1 MRRRTAAAAIA
12 FSMASGVVPFGVAH
26 AGSTTAS
33 FGVRL
38 TIVPATSAASDRQQ
52 QPTDPLAGGTWQA
65 VSGPWPGT
73 MHFDA
78 VSRIVHI
85 ALIGAQPVDAAY
97 SYALQPPAASGPAG
111 PSGRLHIQRANGLTA
126 DFVFTVAGGGTEL
139 AINFE
144 RTGAKAR
151 FVHAAVKAEPDDA
164 RSPQSS

>member
-1 MRRRTAAAAIA
+1 MRRRTTAAAIA
-12 FSMASGVVPFGVAH
+12 FSMASAVAPFGVAH

-38 TIVPATSAASDRQQ
+38 TIVSPAGAASAQ
-52 QPTDPLAGGTWQA
+52 QPQSADPLAGGTWQA

-73 MHFDA
+73 MYFDA
-78 VSRIVHI
+78 LSRIVHI

-97 SYALQPPAASGPAG
+97 SYALQPHAESGQAG

-139 AINFE
+139 AIDFE

-151 FVHAAVKAEPDDA
+151 FVRAAVKAGQDDA
-164 RSPQSS
+164 RSP